1 MKTKAQ
7 KWGNSLAVRVP
18 KSVAT
23 QVGLKAQD
31 DLEIEVQDGNVV
43 LKPHLRRVY
52 RLDDLVKRIT
62 KKNQHGEIDTGIPV
76 CREIW

>member
-18 KSVAT
+18 KTVAT

-31 DLEIEVQDGNVV
+31 DLEIEIHDGNVI
-43 LKPHLRRVY
+43 LKPLLRRVY

-62 KKNQHGEIDTGIPV
+62 KKHLHTEFDTGEPV
-76 CREIW
+76 GREIW